1 MTPFG
6 AFRTAKGELTPGGV
20 SIRAVAER
28 AGTPFYI
35 YDAAVMRRQY
45 ARLSGAMPSAVSIHF
60 SVKSNPN
67 ICVARVFKNIGA
79 GVEVASEGELRLA
92 FDAGFAPEK
101 IIFAGPGKNEKE
113 IRLAVRK
120 RIGCINVESEA
131 ELDRVLNCVGSRRG
145 SKTANPARIA
155 FRINPSFGVH
165 GETIMIGG
173 PRKFGLDDDVVERV
187 ARKALSDGR
196 LDVMGFHCFAGTQI
210 LNWRT
215 LTGVYEGFARWAVE
229 SAGRLD
235 FNVRLL
241 NFGGGLGI
249 SFSDKEQE
257 LDVDA
262 LGAGMKRITARL
274 ARSSHFRAA
283 KFIVEPGRYLTGPS
297 GVYVSAVT
305 DIKTSRGVEYV
316 ITDGGIHHALLPIAL
331 NKNYPTAIVNKM
343 NRKPAG
349 EYVIAGPLC
358 ASPDQFSRKTLLP
371 QPQIGDLVG
380 VFNSGAYGYSAG
392 MLFFLSRKTPA
403 EVLVD
408 DGKAWII
415 RKPFRPGH
423 GLDKPVRCG

>member
-6 AFRTAKGELTPGGV
+6 TFKAVKGELTPGGV

-28 AGTPFYI
+28 VGTPFYI
-35 YDAAVMRRQY
+35 YDAGVMRRQY
-45 ARLSGAMPSAVSIHF
+45 ARLSGAMPEAVSIHF

-67 ICVARVFKNIGA
+67 VSVARIFKNLGA
-79 GVEVASEGELRLA
+79 GAEVASEGELKLA
-92 FDAGFAPEK
+92 LDAGFAPEK

-120 RIGCINVESEA
+120 KIGCINVESET
-131 ELDRVLNCVGSRRG
+131 ELDRVLTAVGSRSG

-155 FRINPSFGVH
+155 LRINPSFDVP

-173 PRKFGLDDDVVERV
+173 PRKFGFDDDVVERV
-187 ARKALSDGR
+187 ARRALSDGR

-210 LNWRT
+210 LNSRT
-215 LTGVYEGFARWAVE
+215 LTGVYVGFARWAAE
-229 SAGRLD
+229 IARRLD

-249 SFSDKEQE
+249 PFSENEQE
-257 LDVDA
+257 LDADA

-274 ARSSHFRAA
+274 ARSPHLRSAR
-283 KFIVEPGRYLTGPS
+283 FIVEPGRYLTGPS
-297 GVYVSAVT
+297 GVYVSRVT
-305 DIKTSRGVEYV
+305 DIKTSRGVGYV

-331 NKNYPTAIVNKM
+331 NKNYPTAILNKM

-358 ASPDQFSRKTLLP
+358 ASSDQFSRKTLLP
-371 QPQIGDLVG
+371 RPQIGDLIG

-392 MLFFLSRKTPA
+392 MLFFLSHKTPA

-408 DGKAWII
+408 DGKAWVI
-415 RKPFRPGH
+415 RKAFAPGH
-423 GLDKPVRCG
+423 GLDRPVRI

>member
-6 AFRTAKGELTPGGV
+6 TFKAVKGELTPGGV
-20 SIRAVAER
+20 SIRAVAEA

-35 YDAAVMRRQY
+35 YDADVMRRQY
-45 ARLSGAMPSAVSIHF
+45 ARLSGAMPPAVSIHF

-67 ICVARVFKNIGA
+67 VSVARVFKNLGA
-79 GVEVASEGELRLA
+79 GVEVASDGELKLA
-92 FDAGFAPEK
+92 LAVGFAPEK
-101 IIFAGPGKNEKE
+101 IIFAGPGKNERE
-113 IRLAVRK
+113 IRLAVK
-120 RIGCINVESEA
+120 HGIACINIESET
-131 ELDRVLNCVGSRRG
+131 ELGRVLNAVDARRG
-145 SKTANPARIA
+145 SKTAKPARIA
-155 FRINPSFGVH
+155 FRINPSFDIPGD
-165 GETIMIGG
+165 TIMIGG
-173 PRKFGLDDDVVERV
+173 PRKFGFDDDMVERV
-187 ARKALSDGR
+187 AHTALSDGR
-196 LDVMGFHCFAGTQI
+196 LDVLGFHCFAGTQI

-215 LTGVYEGFARWAVE
+215 LAAVYDGFSRWAVE
-229 SAGRLD
+229 TARRLD

-249 SFSDKEQE
+249 PFSDKEEE
-257 LDVDA
+257 LDAGA

-274 ARSSHFRAA
+274 ARSPNFRVAR
-283 KFIVEPGRYLTGPS
+283 FIVEPGRYLTGPA

-305 DIKTSRGVEYV
+305 DIKKSRGVEYV

-331 NKNYPTAIVNKM
+331 NKNYPTAILNKM

-358 ASPDQFSRKTLLP
+358 TSMDQFSHKTPLP
-371 QPQIGDLVG
+371 RPQIGDLVG
-380 VFNSGAYGYSAG
+380 VFNSGAYGYTAG
-392 MLFFLSRKTPA
+392 MLFFLSHKTPA
-403 EVLVD
+403 EVLAD

>member
-6 AFRTAKGELTPGGV
+6 AFKTAKGELTPGGV

-67 ICVARVFKNIGA
+67 ISVARVFKNLGA
-79 GVEVASEGELRLA
+79 GVEVASQGELKLA

-113 IRLAVRK
+113 IRLAVRNK
-120 RIGCINVESEA
+120 IGCINIESET
-131 ELDRVLNCVGSRRG
+131 ELARVINAVDARRG
-145 SKTANPARIA
+145 SKTAKPARIA
-155 FRINPSFGVH
+155 FRINPSFDIPGQ
-165 GETIMIGG
+165 TIMIGG
-173 PRKFGLDDDVVERV
+173 PRKFGFDDDVVERV

-210 LNWRT
+210 LDSRT
-215 LTGVYEGFARWAVE
+215 LTGVYDAFSRWAVE
-229 SAGRLD
+229 TAGRLD
-235 FNVRLL
+235 FNARLL

-249 SFSDKEQE
+249 PFSDKEQE
-257 LDVDA
+257 LDADA
-262 LGAGMKRITARL
+262 LCAGMKRITARL
-274 ARSSHFRAA
+274 ARSPHMRAA
-283 KFIVEPGRYLTGPS
+283 RFIVEPGRYLTGPS
-297 GVYVSAVT
+297 GVYVSRVT

-316 ITDGGIHHALLPIAL
+316 ITDGGIHHALLPITL

-371 QPQIGDLVG
+371 RPQIGDLVG
-380 VFNSGAYGYSAG
+380 VFNSGAYGYTAG
-392 MLFFLSRKTPA
+392 MLFFLSHKTPA

-423 GLDKPVRCG
+423 GLDKPARI